1 MKEEKKCKVE
11 FSMEM
16 PNGMKTEIKKEMSHT
31 EAKKMMQSIK
41 GSMMDDNYMKG
52 GMNG

>member
-1 MKEEKKCKVE
+1 MTEKCKVE

-16 PNGMKTEIKKEMSHT
+16 PNGMKTEIKKEMSMA
-31 EAKKMMQSIK
+31 EAKKIMLYVKEAMK
-41 GSMMDDNYMKG
+41 DDNYMKG